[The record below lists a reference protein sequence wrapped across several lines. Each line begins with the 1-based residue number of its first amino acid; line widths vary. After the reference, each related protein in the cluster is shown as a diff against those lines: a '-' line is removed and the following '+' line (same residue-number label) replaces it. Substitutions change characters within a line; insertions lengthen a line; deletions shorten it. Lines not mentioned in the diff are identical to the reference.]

1 MRLQHYLIWSVNSIH
16 EGFLYMNI
24 QILYVQM
31 LSLLRYSLERDVKKV
46 LNKKG
51 FKLSVG
57 L

>member
-1 MRLQHYLIWSVNSIH
+1 MHEYKNTLCSDAFTLQ
-16 EGFLYMNI
+16 
-24 QILYVQM
+24 
-31 LSLLRYSLERDVKKV
+31 YSLESDVKKV

>member
-1 MRLQHYLIWSVNSIH
+1 MRLQHYLIWSVNSIQ